1 MLQELRNN
9 SDLGSHSLG
18 FALKRRND
26 RFVVEPIGGIVNPAY
41 EPDLSGDAAST
52 GGANRGIGQSKW
64 RV

>member
-1 MLQELRNN
+1 MLQELQNN
-9 SDLGSHSLG
+9 TLG

-41 EPDLSGDAAST
+41 EPDLSGDAAVSSR
-52 GGANRGIGQSKW
+52 ANRGIGQSKW

>member
-1 MLQELRNN
+1 MLQELQNN
-9 SDLGSHSLG
+9 TLG

-41 EPDLSGDAAST
+41 EPDQSGDAAST
-52 GGANRGIGQSKW
+52 RANRGVGQSKW